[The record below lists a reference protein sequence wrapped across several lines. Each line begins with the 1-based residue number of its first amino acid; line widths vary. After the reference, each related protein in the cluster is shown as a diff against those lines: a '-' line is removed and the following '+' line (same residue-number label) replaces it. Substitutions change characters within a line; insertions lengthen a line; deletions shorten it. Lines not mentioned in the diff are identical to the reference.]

1 MTEEEKKAMLETVK
15 TQNKEQIDG
24 FKAEFKTLGEDTVK
38 DFAKKADVEA
48 QTKNINEVSEKASK
62 TEKEVAQ
69 IVEDLNKTALEVKAL
84 KEDGLMSKET
94 ANKFEKDVQEW
105 AGSTEFKAWLD
116 SGLKGASP
124 ELRLKYTITGGAR
137 TGTILI
143 TNQSNVVS
151 DAFVARKKHVR
162 DIMNVIPTDMP
173 NHTFDKVTE
182 WTPGADMVS
191 ENGDA
196 PTFDIKTA
204 EQSVNIKRI
213 AGIMDISNNVMRSI
227 PYLVRK
233 IQSTAPEKLR
243 NVEDF
248 QLLFGDG
255 LGNNVQ
261 GIYPQATTFDLTG
274 PSFVAGKVASVAS
287 YNSGTQCLIT
297 FVDVHGL
304 TNAFK
309 ITFAAATAAGYN
321 AAFQVNVKTDKSIV
335 IDKAYVAEGVTS
347 AWTATS
353 AHYLKNAIDGAQEY
367 DVLMASKAFM
377 SGSEYTLSAFV
388 LNPATVA
395 KIESLKAT
403 TLEYVGKIER
413 LNGTLHISGTPVI
426 ESNSIPAN
434 KFLGGD
440 FYAAAELLEYEG
452 LSLRFVEDVSY
463 VKANKQALYIT
474 EQIMLPIY
482 NPFMFVKGDFATA
495 ITALETV

>member
-1 MTEEEKKAMLETVK
+1 MDEKELLEKVQSEANSAVEK
-15 TQNKEQIDG
+15 
-24 FKAEFKTLGEDTVK
+24 FKTELTAI
-38 DFAKKADVEA
+38 AKKEA
-48 QTKNINEVSEKASK
+48 EGKITKEEAEKAA
-62 TEKEVAQ
+62 KEVTKTMETE
-69 IVEDLNKTALEVKAL
+69 ITKLREDLNAMNLQL
-84 KEDGLMSKET
+84 KNIEDGGISKEIE
-94 ANKFEKDVQEW
+94 NKFEKDVKEW
-105 AGSTEFKAWLD
+105 ASSAEFKSWVEG
-116 SGLKGASP
+116 GLKGASP
-124 ELRLKYTITGGAR
+124 ELRLKYTITGGNR
-137 TGTILI
+137 TGTVLI
-143 TNQSNVVS
+143 TNQSSVVS

-162 DIMNVIPTDMP
+162 DLMNVIPTDMP
-173 NHTFDKVTE
+173 NHTFDRVTE

-204 EQSVNIKRI
+204 EQSVNVKRV

-255 LGNNVQ
+255 AGNNVD
-261 GIYPQATTFDLTG
+261 GIYKQATTFDITG

-287 YNSGTQCLIT
+287 YNGGTQCLIT
-297 FVDVHGL
+297 FAAVHGL

-309 ITFAAATAAGYN
+309 ITFASATSAGYN
-321 AAFQVNVKTDKSIV
+321 ATFQVNVKTDKSIV
-335 IDKAYVAEGVTS
+335 IDKAYVAETDTS

-353 AHYLKNAIDGAQEY
+353 AHYLKNAIAGAQEY
-367 DVLMASKAFM
+367 DALMAAKSFM
-377 SGSEYTLSAFV
+377 AGSEYTLSGYI
-388 LNPATVA
+388 LNPATA
-395 KIESLKAT
+395 TLIESIKGT

-413 LNGTLHISGTPVI
+413 INGVLYISGTPVV
-426 ESNSIPAN
+426 ETNAIPAG

-440 FYAAAELLEYEG
+440 FFAATELLEYEG

-474 EQIMLPIY
+474 EQIMLPVY
-482 NPFMFVKGDFATA
+482 NPFMFVKGDFATVIAA
-495 ITALETV
+495 IKAA